1 MGNCFKKQLVIEDS
15 LRLID
20 HNYDIVHDI
29 ETLKEDMNKTNNNIS
44 SLNTSTN
51 NNFELVSQDIFKLKK
66 TILEIQKF
74 NEEMFYYQKT
84 IHFKNQNNENNENND
99 IESPNLIDYDDDSLS
114 LSNHQPES
122 RYGGFTPDTIQEDLE
137 GPLLTN
143 DSTSSNVNA
152 LL

>member
-1 MGNCFKKQLVIEDS
+1 MGNCLKKQLVIEDS

-51 NNFELVSQDIFKLKK
+51 NNFELVSQDILKLK
-66 TILEIQKF
+66 TSILEIQKC
-74 NEEMFYYQKT
+74 NEEIFYYHKS
-84 IHFKNQNNENNENND
+84 IHFKNKNNENND
-99 IESPNLIDYDDDSLS
+99 IESHKLIDYDDESLS
-114 LSNHQPES
+114 LSNHHPES
-122 RYGGFTPDTIQEDLE
+122 RYGGLTPDTIQEDLE
-137 GPLLTN
+137 GPFLTN

>member
-1 MGNCFKKQLVIEDS
+1 MGNCLKKQLVIEDS

-29 ETLKEDMNKTNNNIS
+29 ETLKENMEKTNNNIC

-51 NNFELVSQDIFKLKK
+51 NNFELVSQDILKLKNS
-66 TILEIQKF
+66 ILEIQKF

-84 IHFKNQNNENNENND
+84 IHFKNQINENN
-99 IESPNLIDYDDDSLS
+99 IESPTLIDYDEDSLS

-122 RYGGFTPDTIQEDLE
+122 RYGGLTPDTIHEDLE

>member
-51 NNFELVSQDIFKLKK
+51 NNFDETPAGHNHNYIQLRKAIK
-66 TILEIQKF
+66 TENCDFICKPNFPLHGFILWSI
-74 NEEMFYYQKT
+74 
-84 IHFKNQNNENNENND
+84 
-99 IESPNLIDYDDDSLS
+99 
-114 LSNHQPES
+114 
-122 RYGGFTPDTIQEDLE
+122 
-137 GPLLTN
+137 
-143 DSTSSNVNA
+143 A
-152 LL
+152 LGACMYP